1 MSVVTDPFLFWH
13 FRLICF
19 RLLLLLSFPPRSYSL
34 VSVVGRLLLSVRFL
48 LFPSG
53 AWVPPLP
60 QGRLRGRCPRSWCH
74 KSLPRF
80 SAIHSLRS
88 PSISRSYSYC
98 RRWYVDTKLIA
109 LPSIKVWLARGEF
122 ECPTLE
128 TNTWPFLSLFL
139 EYSELSKLPIHELS
153 NRPR

>member
-1 MSVVTDPFLFWH
+1 MWSGDCCYRLGFCCFPRVLGCLF
-13 FRLICF
+13 C
-19 RLLLLLSFPPRSYSL
+19 PP
-34 VSVVGRLLLSVRFL
+34 
-48 LFPSG
+48 
-53 AWVPPLP
+53 PPTTTSHT

-109 LPSIKVWLARGEF
+109 LPSIKVWLARGGP
-122 ECPTLE
+122 ECPTLERGLNRVEFVE

-139 EYSELSKLPIHELS
+139 EYSEYLELTIHELS
-153 NRPR
+153 NRPRFVFSVWYNI